1 NVIENAPRMGIVAG
15 FGPYLRN
22 VNITG
27 NVVRKTDI
35 GVAVSVVHGAGP
47 AMIANNLIA
56 GVRQGAIVGMEWH
69 NAVTS
74 DLARGGGERYP
85 QLSIHGN
92 QVS

>member
-1 NVIENAPRMGIVAG
+1 
-15 FGPYLRN
+15 LRN

-35 GVAVSVVHGAGP
+35 GIAVSVAHGAGP

-56 GVRQGAIVGMEWH
+56 GARLGAIIGMEWYKT
-69 NAVTS
+69 ATG
-74 DLARGGGERYP
+74 DLAQGGAEHYP